1 MWAACPYPRSTWRLR
16 RAQLL
21 DGSAPHCQKLPFPLA
36 RASVLTSAIRSP
48 PLPDPLAG
56 QLHFYPV
63 SDPSLVLFYLI
74 WPLYTLTYRQFV
86 LTSVARRQEH
96 RAKFTHPHIPH

>member
-1 MWAACPYPRSTWRLR
+1 MWAACPYPPSPWRLR

-21 DGSAPHCQKLPFPLA
+21 AGSAPHFQKLPFPLA
-36 RASVLTSAIRSP
+36 RASVLTSTIRSP

-56 QLHFYPV
+56 RLRLCPV
-63 SDPSLVLFYLI
+63 PHPYLALFYLI
-74 WPLYTLTYRQFV
+74 WPSCTLTYPYFI

-96 RAKFTHPHIPH
+96 CAGV